1 MNDENKVSL
10 FTVILNCATT
20 VLFSLSI
27 YIDLIRGYNITYV
40 KIIGTIIWYISA
52 ICWIIK
58 YIRYKKRD
66 KK

>member
-10 FTVILNCATT
+10 STVILNYATAF
-20 VLFSLSI
+20 LFSLSI

-40 KIIGTIIWYISA
+40 KIICNIIWYISA
-52 ICWIIK
+52 IWWTIL
-58 YIRYKKRD
+58 YIRYKNRD